1 MIFIGDIACPSLKV
15 DSFISSIKNLGIFKN
30 EIVVLNLEANILDE
44 KENKRSLTLFNS
56 PKVIDA
62 FTDAKKVIVTMAN
75 NHMYDYPSKIQITA
89 SYLRSKNIGVFG
101 ICEKDGS
108 VLPFEYE
115 ENGIKYAYFGHCWGL
130 YTRTNTNNENNV
142 RIVDH
147 DYDIFAN
154 IVLDYVKMN
163 PRTKVYCFM
172 HWNYDREKLIMP
184 MHRKFAHYLIDRG
197 VEGVIGSH
205 SHRPQGAEIYKG
217 KPIVYGLGNFYLPSG
232 IYFDGKLVYPD
243 YAKETYALKISGE
256 NSSLVWFETDKDDKV
271 ISLMLEESLYG
282 EKISKYSP
290 FSNMSDARY
299 VSYFKAHRSK
309 SLFVPIFRDF
319 QGKKYHFNEKW
330 AICRVK
336 VIRFIKKLVKR

>member
-15 DSFISSIKNLGIFKN
+15 DSFISSIRSLGIFKN

-172 HWNYDREKLIMP
+172 HWNYDLEKWIMP
-184 MHRKFAHYLIDRG
+184 MHRNISRDLID
-197 VEGVIGSH
+197 
-205 SHRPQGAEIYKG
+205 
-217 KPIVYGLGNFYLPSG
+217 
-232 IYFDGKLVYPD
+232 
-243 YAKETYALKISGE
+243 
-256 NSSLVWFETDKDDKV
+256 
-271 ISLMLEESLYG
+271 LELQ
-282 EKISKYSP
+282 
-290 FSNMSDARY
+290 
-299 VSYFKAHRSK
+299 V
-309 SLFVPIFRDF
+309 
-319 QGKKYHFNEKW
+319 
-330 AICRVK
+330 
-336 VIRFIKKLVKR
+336 